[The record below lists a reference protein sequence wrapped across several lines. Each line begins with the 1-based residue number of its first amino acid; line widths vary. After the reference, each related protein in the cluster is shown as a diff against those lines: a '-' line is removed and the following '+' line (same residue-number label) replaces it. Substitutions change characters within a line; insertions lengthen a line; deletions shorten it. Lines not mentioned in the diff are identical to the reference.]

1 MDMKNK
7 ISNIEIGN
15 LAEKT
20 LEEDTPS
27 GNKYTIKAKVV
38 DYRGDGKKVK
48 EREIHFLAKTPEAA
62 LKKAKNYYVERDYGV
77 NSLQITKTEKDH
89 NRKVY
94 QHDDERH
101 KEEKVYAET
110 SHLSEHMQKIKD
122 LIDNIEIGNADAI
135 NASFSTVMAEK
146 VSTRLDS
153 LKQEVAN
160 VVFKDK
166 IENNLEN
173 N

>member
-1 MDMKNK
+1 MKN
-7 ISNIEIGN
+7 
-15 LAEKT
+15 
-20 LEEDTPS
+20 
-27 GNKYTIKAKVV
+27 
-38 DYRGDGKKVK
+38 
-48 EREIHFLAKTPEAA
+48 
-62 LKKAKNYYVERDYGV
+62 
-77 NSLQITKTEKDH
+77 
-89 NRKVY
+89 
-94 QHDDERH
+94 
-101 KEEKVYAET
+101 
-110 SHLSEHMQKIKD
+110 KIKD

-173 N
+173 NQE

>member
-7 ISNIEIGN
+7 I
-15 LAEKT
+15 
-20 LEEDTPS
+20 
-27 GNKYTIKAKVV
+27 
-38 DYRGDGKKVK
+38 R
-48 EREIHFLAKTPEAA
+48 
-62 LKKAKNYYVERDYGV
+62 
-77 NSLQITKTEKDH
+77 
-89 NRKVY
+89 
-94 QHDDERH
+94 
-101 KEEKVYAET
+101 
-110 SHLSEHMQKIKD
+110 D

-135 NASFSTVMAEK
+135 NASFSTAMAEK

-166 IENNLEN
+166 IENNEKN